1 VFDNYAVVQGIDRF
15 IPVDIYIP
23 GCPPRPEQVIQAVID
38 LQDKIQR
45 EGTIG
50 GAEFETTARQ
60 RGKRA
65 LEELPMYGRKTFFPG
80 TSSPT
85 P

>member
-1 VFDNYAVVQGIDRF
+1 
-15 IPVDIYIP
+15 
-23 GCPPRPEQVIQAVID
+23 VIQAVID

-50 GAEFETTARQ
+50 GAEFETAFRQ

-65 LEELPMYGRKTFFPG
+65 LVELPMYGRQRMNDQADNRFAAVPVTNTIPK
-80 TSSPT
+80 S
-85 P
+85 